1 MKVYIV
7 RFSCDEYSDYYD
19 RPVSAWIDINKAK
32 AEKAVLNWK
41 LKRARKAY
49 KQKYND
55 RIPSSYKEALDEARK
70 ILPEFE
76 SEQNEYFIEETE
88 LYGVE
93 E

>member
-32 AEKAVLNWK
+32 AEKAVLNGK
-41 LKRARKAY
+41 LKRARKAF
-49 KQKYND
+49 KQKNNEFVYG
-55 RIPSSYKEALDEARK
+55 SYEEALEEARK

-76 SEQNEYFIEETE
+76 SAQNEYFIEETE